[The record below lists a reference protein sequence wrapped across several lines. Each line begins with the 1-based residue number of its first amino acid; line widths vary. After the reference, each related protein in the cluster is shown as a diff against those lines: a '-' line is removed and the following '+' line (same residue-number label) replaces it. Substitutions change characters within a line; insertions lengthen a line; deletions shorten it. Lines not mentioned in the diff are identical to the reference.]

1 MITMTIQNEWSAKE
15 KSIAQIIEEL
25 NTFEDQELMVMVSSD
40 GGKTLKPVKLLGKE
54 FNKDNKA
61 YCTLFI

>member
-1 MITMTIQNEWSAKE
+1 MTTQNKGSAKE
-15 KSIAQIIEEL
+15 KNIAQIIKEL

-54 FNKDNKA
+54 FDKDNKA